1 MIDYFVLIIVV
12 LAGGTVAW
20 IIKRRLQWL
29 PLLIAFSGAYLF
41 AIIVFHLLPEIY
53 GHAGHEHAFSSKTA
67 GLFLLAG
74 LVFQLILE
82 YFSHGIEHAH
92 EQTAADHS
100 LTLGAVLG
108 LFLHAFAEGLPVHQ
122 LHSHAYL
129 YGILVH
135 KFPIALVLTVFLI
148 QSGLQVRRIWLL
160 LILFSLM
167 SPLGALAGE
176 KIALLKENHVYV
188 SAFAAGILTHISTVI
203 IFESDMQHRL
213 PPKKLAVIILAFLL
227 AYFTS

>member
-1 MIDYFVLIIVV
+1 MDYLILIAVV
-12 LAGGTVAW
+12 LAGGITALFVQ
-20 IIKRRLQWL
+20 KHRKWL
-29 PLLIAFSGAYLF
+29 PLLISFSGAYLF

-53 GHAGHEHAFSSKTA
+53 GHAALAEGFSPKKA

-92 EQTAADHS
+92 SQEENTTAT
-100 LTLGAVLG
+100 LTVGAVLG
-108 LFLHAFAEGLPVHQ
+108 LFLHAFSEGLPVHQ

-135 KFPIALVLTVFLI
+135 KFPIALVLTSFLI
-148 QSGLQVRRIWLL
+148 HSGIKTRYVWLV

-167 SPLGALAGE
+167 TPLGTFVGE
-176 KIALLKENHVYV
+176 NLEILRRNHVYV

-213 PPKKLAVIILAFLL
+213 PLKKMAVILAGFLL
-227 AYFTS
+227 AYFTA